1 MQNFI
6 VACMWCNP
14 ANGRVDFEGA
24 WFIKSNFITKEEIK
38 QKVINSY
45 KQQNM

>member
-1 MQNFI
+1 
-6 VACMWCNP
+6 MWCNP

-38 QKVINSY
+38 LVILKQKLINSY